1 MTKLRASLFAIVP
14 LVAAATWY
22 VGHAAPSH
30 AATPG
35 AATPGAAEP
44 PRAGALIA
52 PGRVEPIR
60 DPVLL
65 AFETPGRI
73 ATLEVDEGDHVAAGQ
88 VVARLDDRLP
98 HARLD
103 AAKAA
108 EAAATARL
116 ALARRGPRREELDAA
131 KAEVA
136 AAVAAAANRTVEQA
150 RSTRL
155 GDLGAV
161 PASAV
166 DADTTSARVATAS
179 ADAARAR
186 YAALVA
192 GTRRE
197 TIDEAVAA
205 VDAARADR
213 AAAEVALDQTLL
225 RAPAAGTV
233 LRRLVEP
240 GTLVAMLTPVP
251 VISVADLAALE
262 IRAEVDEADIARITT
277 GATAFA
283 TADAYGD
290 RRFPLHVTRL
300 TRELGRKTV
309 RDDDPRA
316 RIDTRVLEVVATF
329 DTPTELPLGLRMTVH
344 LPD

>member
-1 MTKLRASLFAIVP
+1 MTKLRASLYAIVP
-14 LVAAATWY
+14 LVVAATWY
-22 VGHAAPSH
+22 VGHPAPSQ

-35 AATPGAAEP
+35 AVEV
-44 PRAGALIA
+44 PRADPLVA

-73 ATLEVDEGDHVAAGQ
+73 AALDVDEGDHVTAGQ

-98 HARLD
+98 RARLD

-131 KAEVA
+131 KADVA
-136 AAVAAAANRTVEQA
+136 AAVAAAANKSIEQA
-150 RSTRL
+150 RSARL
-155 GDLGAV
+155 GELGAV
-161 PASAV
+161 PTSAV
-166 DADTTSARVATAS
+166 DADTTAARVATAS

-197 TIDEAVAA
+197 SIDEAAA
-205 VDAARADR
+205 ALDAARADR

-225 RAPAAGTV
+225 RAPAAGVV

-240 GTLVAMLTPVP
+240 GTLVASLTPVP
-251 VISVADLAALE
+251 VLRMADLAALE

-277 GATAFA
+277 GAIAYA

-290 RRFPLHVTRL
+290 RKFPLHVTRL

-344 LPD
+344 LER